1 MARLLSAVSIITTLL
16 LAGAVAMPAGGLAQ
30 EASPAAT
37 PDDFPPVLIAWL
49 DAFGVGDPEAFAA
62 LYTED
67 GVMEDVP
74 NGVIATGREE
84 IAEAIA
90 VTFATVS
97 ESEAVPIGGF
107 QAGNMVALEYQVN
120 AIAADG
126 TTPLSFRGVLI
137 AELEGDLLKRTTEYF
152 DVLTILTQLGLVGG
166 ASPESGTP
174 TS

>member
-1 MARLLSAVSIITTLL
+1 MARLLSTISVLVVLL
-16 LAGAVAMPAGGLAQ
+16 LSGAVAVPTGGNAQ
-30 EASPAAT
+30 EATPAAST
-37 PDDFPPVLIAWL
+37 EEFPPVLIAWL

-126 TTPLSFRGVLI
+126 TTPLSFRGVVI
-137 AELEGDLLKRTTEYF
+137 AEIEGDLLKRTTEYF
-152 DVLTILTQLGLVGG
+152 DVLTILSQLGLIGG
-166 ASPESGTP
+166 PGPDSGTP